1 MQTPEFPIFN
11 TEQFQNKDLVLF
23 EEKKDPEQILD
34 ELFKK
39 TPFLHTSSE
48 LLREKIEGSVWQ
60 RIQDEALKLNKTGT
74 KWRKSSQQDEEQPKM
89 ITPISFVPPSPEEK
103 LRMNETVDE
112 DFTTPLN
119 SFNTIAQKLK
129 IPEQMKKKKEG
140 EEGLEDLKEKR
151 KVKPTESLKSPYVQ
165 RVVVMKN
172 KVQEMEKR
180 VADTI
185 FSARGDLE

>member
-48 LLREKIEGSVWQ
+48 LLSEKIEGSVWQ
-60 RIQDEALKLNKTGT
+60 RIQEEALKSNKTGT

-119 SFNTIAQKLK
+119 FSTQ
-129 IPEQMKKKKEG
+129 
-140 EEGLEDLKEKR
+140 
-151 KVKPTESLKSPYVQ
+151 SLKSLKYPN
-165 RVVVMKN
+165 R
-172 KVQEMEKR
+172 
-180 VADTI
+180 
-185 FSARGDLE
+185 

>member
-1 MQTPEFPIFN
+1 
-11 TEQFQNKDLVLF
+11 
-23 EEKKDPEQILD
+23 
-34 ELFKK
+34 
-39 TPFLHTSSE
+39 
-48 LLREKIEGSVWQ
+48 
-60 RIQDEALKLNKTGT
+60 
-74 KWRKSSQQDEEQPKM
+74 
-89 ITPISFVPPSPEEK
+89 
-103 LRMNETVDE
+103 MNETVDE

-129 IPEQMKKKKEG
+129 IPEQMKKNKEG

-172 KVQEMEKR
+172 KVQEIEKT
-180 VADTI
+180 VTDTI